1 MRRFFASLTSRSEI
15 ALSAI
20 VMIPLLLMGCSSEPA
35 GPEMFTVSG
44 TVTFDGTP
52 VEDGRIQF
60 RKASGDQKAFSAEIK
75 AGAYKL
81 EAEAGTMQVEIT
93 ASRPSGKF
101 DNSNPDD
108 PPQPIGE
115 MYIPAKYNSETTLT
129 AEVKNSGE
137 NVIPFELTEK

>member
-1 MRRFFASLTSRSEI
+1 MRSCFASLTSRFSVASS
-15 ALSAI
+15 AL
-20 VMIPLLLMGCSSEPA
+20 VLVPLLLSGCGSEPA
-35 GPEMFTVSG
+35 GPEMFSVTGS
-44 TVTFDGTP
+44 VTFDGAP

-60 RKASGDQKAFSAEIK
+60 RKASGDQKAFSSEIK

-101 DNSNPDD
+101 DTSNPDD

-115 MYIPAKYNSETTLT
+115 MYIPAKYNAETTLT
-129 AEVKNSGE
+129 AEIKDSGE
-137 NVIPFELTEK
+137 NVIPFELTGK